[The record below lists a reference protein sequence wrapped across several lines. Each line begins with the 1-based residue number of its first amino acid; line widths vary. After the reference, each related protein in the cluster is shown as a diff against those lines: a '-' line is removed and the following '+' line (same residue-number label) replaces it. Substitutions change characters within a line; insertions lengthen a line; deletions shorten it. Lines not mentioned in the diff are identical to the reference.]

1 MAFFQ
6 NDIGEIV
13 VLKMNFKF
21 LNYEWWC
28 LQSLLRDLF
37 PRSVYIQPSKQI
49 HFPKIFTLL
58 KERGILNILN
68 KPDGNCV
75 ALCIPCDVMK
85 FDLKAM
91 WPRKVAHECCSS
103 ISSCF
108 Q

>member
-1 MAFFQ
+1 VAFFQ

-21 LNYEWWC
+21 LIYEWWC

-58 KERGILNILN
+58 KERGILNISN
-68 KPDGNCV
+68 KSDGIFV
-75 ALCIPCDVMK
+75 ALCIPCD
-85 FDLKAM
+85 
-91 WPRKVAHECCSS
+91 E
-103 ISSCF
+103 I
-108 Q
+108 